1 METCSQRWLG
11 PCCSCC
17 SAAAWS
23 PTCCSRARKGITPA
37 GSCITVGWGVAVAV
51 AIYAV
56 GRISGAHLNPAVTI
70 GLASIG
76 SFAWTDVPGYI
87 AAQVLGAFL
96 GAALVWLAYLPHWAI
111 TTDPGAKLGVFCNR
125 PAVRH
130 PVANVITEI
139 IGTAVL
145 VFGVL
150 AIGANAQSL
159 TRPNEIESL
168 GGLQRRSAVRCS
180 SASWCSALASR
191 SEGRLATPSTRRAT
205 SGRASHMLFSR
216 FRGRAILTGVTRGFR
231 SSGQSSAA
239 SWGRCSSRSWV
250 SSEA

>member
-1 METCSQRWLG
+1 MDNLLAETVGTALLVLLG
-11 PCCSCC
+11 GGVV
-17 SAAAWS
+17 ANVLL
-23 PTCCSRARKGITPA
+23 ARSKGHNSGWIV
-37 GSCITVGWGVAVAV
+37 ITVGWGVAVAV

-87 AAQVLGAFL
+87 AAQVVGAFL

-111 TTDPGAKLGVFCNR
+111 TTDPGAKLGVFATG
-125 PAVRH
+125 PAVRN
-130 PVANVITEI
+130 PVANVTTEI

-159 TRPNEIESL
+159 TRPNEIDLSVVFSHGLQPLLVGILVLGIGVSL
-168 GGLQRRSAVRCS
+168 GGPTGYAINPARDF
-180 SASWCSALASR
+180 
-191 SEGRLATPSTRRAT
+191 GPRLAHALLPIPGKGDSDWGYAWIPIV
-205 SGRASHMLFSR
+205 GPVIGGVLGALLFK
-216 FRGRAILTGVTRGFR
+216 IVGF
-231 SSGQSSAA
+231 
-239 SWGRCSSRSWV
+239 
-250 SSEA
+250 